1 MEHLQLT
8 QGVASLKPDE
18 SEGCSPVSGGK
29 TIRLCSSW
37 PASTQVLPTFPFVP
51 VGITKMVWPIFTKK
65 LIPPVLIGVCRLG
78 SGPRGAPPLG
88 CYHQQVTLYD
98 IRSLKTLLTQPRPA
112 SITPLVFNHTNAICG
127 ACRHGRNLG
136 FF

>member
-1 MEHLQLT
+1 
-8 QGVASLKPDE
+8 
-18 SEGCSPVSGGK
+18 
-29 TIRLCSSW
+29 
-37 PASTQVLPTFPFVP
+37 
-51 VGITKMVWPIFTKK
+51 MVWPIFTKK

-112 SITPLVFNHTNAICG
+112 SITPLVFNHTNAISVLAATG
-127 ACRHGRNLG
+127 KSG
-136 FF
+136 FFLGQKDKLEITPFDAGLAALKHTVAVA